1 MLITM
6 NSVLYWGLGFVIT
19 YLVLQFVYDVRMH
32 LNIFKRMKAGS
43 DEFLIEYSDCPDWA
57 SMVALYIINNKG

>member
-1 MLITM
+1 MLIAM
-6 NSVLYWGLGFVIT
+6 NSALYWGLGFVIT
-19 YLVLQFVYDVRMH
+19 YLVLQFAYDVRMN
-32 LNIFKRMKAGS
+32 LDIFKRMKAEP